1 MAMDIPLKP
10 SSDIDL
16 ETSFVDDEELL
27 YRSISYTKLKDYI
40 QQTNDGIAISSQAFS
55 DRWLKPSVDRAVL
68 NNNDPS
74 KTQINP
80 RDGIVSLL
88 TSKIRK
94 IDEVKRQ
101 SQDGENL
108 TVYEIDVV
116 HRPTPTNF
124 AHAQIEPSPELETKD
139 KNIFRKLTRSL
150 AFLATQRIREY
161 GWEIDPYKDL

>member
-80 RDGIVSLL
+80 KDGIVSLL

-101 SQDGENL
+101 SQM
-108 TVYEIDVV
+108 VKI
-116 HRPTPTNF
+116 
-124 AHAQIEPSPELETKD
+124 
-139 KNIFRKLTRSL
+139 
-150 AFLATQRIREY
+150 
-161 GWEIDPYKDL
+161 